1 MSERITLS
9 NRLIAVSPAVVLLA
23 SAAVLGTALVSQ
35 VWGGLRPCDLC
46 IYQRWPYVATIV
58 LGVASLSI
66 AGIPARRA
74 LLALCGAAFLV
85 GGGIAAYHVGVE
97 QHWVQG
103 PAACSGG
110 GEATSIEELRRQ
122 LMATPIVRCDE
133 IAWSLFGISM
143 AGYNVI
149 ASVLLAGFALVAA
162 ARLPRV

>member
-9 NRLIAVSPAVVLLA
+9 NRLIALSPGVVMLA
-23 SAAVLGTALVSQ
+23 SIAVLGTALVSQ
-35 VWGGLRPCDLC
+35 FWGGLQPCDLC

-58 LGVASLSI
+58 LGAAGLFL
-66 AGIPARRA
+66 AGIPARRIV
-74 LLALCGAAFLV
+74 LILCGAVFLV
-85 GGGIAAYHVGVE
+85 GGAIAAYHVGVE

-110 GEATSIEELRRQ
+110 GEATTIEDLRRQ
-122 LMATPIVRCDE
+122 LLATPIVRCDE
-133 IAWSLFGISM
+133 IAWSMFGISM

-162 ARLPRV
+162 FRLPRV